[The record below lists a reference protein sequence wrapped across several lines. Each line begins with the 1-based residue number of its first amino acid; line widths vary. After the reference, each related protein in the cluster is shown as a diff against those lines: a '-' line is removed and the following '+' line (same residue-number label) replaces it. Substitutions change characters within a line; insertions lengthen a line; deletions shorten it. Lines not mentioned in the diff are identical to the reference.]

1 MANAHG
7 FRYRAAA
14 ASVLRGWALAAGGR
28 PEQGIEILRD
38 GLAGCR
44 RTGAEMDRPYY
55 LALLAEACWN
65 AGRWEDGLHAVNEGL
80 TIVRESRDSLPFF
93 YEAELHR
100 LKACLL
106 LRQGGSEIEA
116 EALLQRAQ
124 DVARQQQSSSLE
136 LRATVALV
144 RLRRSARDAGAVGE
158 IYHRSKEGFGTPD
171 LIEAKELLHVHQ
183 PS

>member
-7 FRYRAAA
+7 FRHRAAA

-44 RTGAEMDRPYY
+44 KTGAEMDRPYY

-80 TIVRESRDSLPFF
+80 IIVRESRDSLPFF

-106 LRQGGSEIEA
+106 LRRWVRDRGRSALATSPGCREA
-116 EALLQRAQ
+116 
-124 DVARQQQSSSLE
+124 VAEQLA
-136 LRATVALV
+136 RATRNRGV
-144 RLRRSARDAGAVGE
+144 GASPTE
-158 IYHRSKEGFGTPD
+158 RP
-171 LIEAKELLHVHQ
+171 
-183 PS
+183 